1 METTGTVYLID
12 YLMTDQDEIYKAISS
27 NQTYD
32 PWGIPFDQQEEQI
45 DIIEELLRQ
54 QAQGKEE

>member
-1 METTGTVYLID
+1 
-12 YLMTDQDEIYKAISS
+12 MTDQDEIYKAISS